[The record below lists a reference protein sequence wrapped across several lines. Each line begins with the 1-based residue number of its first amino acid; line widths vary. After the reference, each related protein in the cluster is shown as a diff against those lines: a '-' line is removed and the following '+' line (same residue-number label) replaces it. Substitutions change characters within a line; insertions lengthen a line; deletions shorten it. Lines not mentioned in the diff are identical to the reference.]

1 MRYYPIFVN
10 LENRVVIVVGGGV
23 VAERKTLSLIES
35 GANVVIISPDLS
47 HQLQGLVDARQIHHI
62 RRLYQT
68 GDLKGAALVIAATDS
83 VETNIQIVQE
93 AESLS
98 LFANNVTSP
107 DHSTFIVPSV
117 ISKKDL
123 QIAISTSGQSP
134 AFTRHIRQK
143 LEEEFGHEYDLFID
157 LLSQVRRQLHKQSVP
172 EEMRTAILNK
182 LVESDILELLK
193 LNQIEAALGRVKEIS
208 QLTQIKL

>member
-10 LENRVVIVVGGGV
+10 LENRVVIVVGGGP
-23 VAERKTLSLIES
+23 VAERKTLSLIET
-35 GANVVIISPDLS
+35 GANVVLISPDLTVK
-47 HQLQGLVDARQIHHI
+47 LKELVHARQIHHLC
-62 RRLYQT
+62 RFYQP

-83 VETNIQIVQE
+83 VEANIQIVRD

-117 ISKKDL
+117 IAKKDL

-134 AFTRHIRQK
+134 ALTRHIREK
-143 LEEEFGHEYDLFID
+143 LEKEFGGEYDLFID

-172 EEMRTAILNK
+172 EERRAGILNK
-182 LVESDILELLK
+182 LVESDILDLLK
-193 LNQIEAALGRVKEIS
+193 KNQKEKALEKAKEIS
-208 QLTQIKL
+208 QLTQIII